1 MKTDIFLQSMPIRTQ
16 IEFYFNYIL
25 QIYYRKHQQI
35 ILFDQKGE
43 KIDKFPLKEIHN
55 VTSSANPCHLHIMG
69 DNLLYINDDKR

>member
-1 MKTDIFLQSMPIRTQ
+1 MPIGTQ

-25 QIYYRKHQQI
+25 NIYYRQYQQI

-43 KIDKFPLKEIHN
+43 KIDKFPVKEILN

-69 DNLLYINDDKR
+69 DNLLYVNDDKR